1 MDLSYKTVVNYVK
14 NLFPGAAPVATSDNP
29 QLDAQF
35 VAFKSRTKF
44 YTVASNRHRYWYCFV
59 DDVDIP
65 LVKYI
70 LHSNGVN
77 VSKHNSRYFLCTEP
91 VLRVRTSNLEK
102 TPSARAFVESVMNMS
117 KAPLDVTLIQ
127 SRISQIQQRMK

>member
-14 NLFPGAAPVATSDNP
+14 NLFPGKAPVVASDNP
-29 QLDAQF
+29 QLDAQV
-35 VAFKSRTKF
+35 VAFKSMNKF
-44 YTVASNRHRYWYCFV
+44 YTVASNKHRYWYCFV
-59 DDVDIP
+59 DDADIP

-70 LHSNGVN
+70 LRSNGVN
-77 VSKHNSRYFLCTEP
+77 ARKHNSHYFFGTEP

-102 TPSARAFVESVMNMS
+102 TPSARAFVESVMAMS
-117 KAPLDVTLIQ
+117 NISLNEAIIQ